1 RGERRGDGLP
11 LFHAPDAHDPLG
23 APAVDARAG
32 PRNGHDV
39 PIGQLLTT
47 MRTSWLAS
55 TFLTLGVALSC
66 SVLNAPE
73 DLITSIAGSGGQ
85 GGDSGGGDGGSA
97 GDSGTGSNSNTG
109 SGGDPS
115 FMP

>member
-1 RGERRGDGLP
+1 
-11 LFHAPDAHDPLG
+11 
-23 APAVDARAG
+23 
-32 PRNGHDV
+32 
-39 PIGQLLTT
+39 

-115 FMP
+115 FMPSPPTTGLLVLAARDGDGDRVLSVLSTEDGSELHR